1 MKRRHFIR
9 ALPAIAI
16 TPSAPGSARPVS
28 ASQLREVEE
37 PVRTAAAEGRA
48 RRVIVFDVIETLLD
62 LRALAP
68 KFERTFGDV
77 AALDQWFGQM
87 LQSAFAI
94 TVAQGYSDF
103 GVVAKSALTMTS
115 EKRGVVLTD
124 RGIAELLGGI
134 RSLPPHPDSADGLQ
148 VLRDAGFRLAALT
161 NSAPKVLEAQVSS
174 AGLKDYFEQLLSVEA
189 VRQFKPAPA
198 VYRSAADSMG
208 VSIAEIRMVA
218 AHSWDVGG
226 AMRAGCAAAFVAR
239 PGMVLDPLFD
249 RPDIVGRDLREVARA
264 ITATD
269 VPASRVG

>member
-1 MKRRHFIR
+1 M
-9 ALPAIAI
+9 
-16 TPSAPGSARPVS
+16 
-28 ASQLREVEE
+28 
-37 PVRTAAAEGRA
+37 RTAAAEGRA